1 MIRTFL
7 TTSLATLILATAALT
22 APVTPA
28 KAHGGVGLGIAAG
41 VIGGA
46 IIGSAIVNNEQR
58 SYVETPVY
66 DDETVTCHRVL
77 FRDDDGHRVWR
88 RVCN

>member
-7 TTSLATLILATAALT
+7 TTSLATLVIATAALT

-28 KAHGGVGLGIAAG
+28 QAHGDVGLGIAAG

-46 IIGSAIVNNEQR
+46 IIGSAIVNSEQR
-58 SYVETPVY
+58 TYVETPAY
-66 DDETVTCHRVL
+66 EDETVTCHRVL
-77 FRDDDGHRVWR
+77 FRDDYGNRTWR